1 MAVLSREALYKRRDE
16 TRAEEQRL
24 RDQRDRLVARA
35 QVDDTLTDP
44 GVAEKIERLNV
55 GLDRAEQQAQEA
67 GRALVTELAKDPA
80 CREEVFAPP
89 RPRGERVE
97 DEYGETTVLPTARG
111 AREGALRCIDRHV
124 SDGTLSSAAGDR
136 VDRVLRGPDAPLGLD
151 ARYIETHGSPAYER
165 AFAKLLQFG
174 DSAVLRMTGEEQ
186 QAVQAAN
193 QAEQMRTAMAE
204 GTGSTGGFGIPI
216 EIDPTINLS
225 SNGSINPIRQLA
237 TVRTMATR
245 ELRLVASDG
254 VVAQYQAEAAAA
266 IDNSPTL
273 TQPTI
278 TAQRCTSFIPFSW
291 EVGDDWNSLV
301 QELTQLVADAKDVVE
316 ATKFLLGTGTNEPV
330 GVLAIGSTGSLTTTQ
345 RVLSAGAGAVVIGD
359 VYALKQALGNTRYS
373 QASTW
378 AFNPTRLDAV
388 FRLTPS
394 GSTTEPQIMV
404 DRNGPL
410 LGRPAAEWSTMSAT
424 VATGQR
430 WAIYGDFKRGYVIGD
445 RLGMSASLIP
455 HLFGAAQGNLPTG
468 QRGLYCYWRNSAVV
482 AVPNALRYGETS

>member
-1 MAVLSREALYKRRDE
+1 VTVLSRAQLEERRDE
-16 TRAEEQRL
+16 TRAEETRL
-24 RDQRDRLVARA
+24 RDQRDHLLARA
-35 QVDDTLTDP
+35 QADDTLNDP
-44 GVAEKIERLNV
+44 GIREKLDRLTTGIDRAREQADEAGHALLRDRLAVGDVQLEEGTNFSVPGRRTEEPALESRAPRAHRDGAMRTIERHV
-55 GLDRAEQQAQEA
+55 
-67 GRALVTELAKDPA
+67 
-80 CREEVFAPP
+80 
-89 RPRGERVE
+89 
-97 DEYGETTVLPTARG
+97 
-111 AREGALRCIDRHV
+111 REG
-124 SDGTLSSAAGDR
+124 SLSSQAADR
-136 VDRVLRGPDAPLGLD
+136 VDGVLRGADAPYGLD
-151 ARYIETHGSPAYER
+151 AKYIETHGSEAYKR
-165 AFAKLLQFG
+165 AFAKLLRFG
-174 DSAVLRMTGEEQ
+174 EGAVLRMTTEEQ
-186 QAVQAAN
+186 MAVQAAN
-193 QAEQMRTAMAE
+193 QAEEMRTAMAE

-225 SNGSINPIRQLA
+225 SNGAINPIRQLA
-237 TVRTMATR
+237 TVRSMATR

-254 VVAQYQAEAAAA
+254 VVAQYQAEAAVAV
-266 IDNSPTL
+266 DNSPTL
-273 TQPTI
+273 AQPVI
-278 TAQRCTSFIPFSW
+278 TAQRCTSFVPFSW
-291 EVGDDWNSLV
+291 EVGDDWTSLV
-301 QELTQLVADAKDVVE
+301 SELTQLVADAKDVVE

-394 GSTTEPQIMV
+394 GSTTEPQIMT

-430 WAIYGDFKRGYVIGD
+430 WALYGDFKRGYVIGD
-445 RLGMSASLIP
+445 RLGMQASLIP
-455 HLFGAAQGNLPTG
+455 HLFDQATARPTG